1 MFNLKQF
8 FMQKKNL
15 FASAFLCASMFLFT
29 GCDKIMSHFDNS
41 VDSNLKVADKLTII
55 GVGETYQIAKDVDY
69 KTISDA
75 DPSFES
81 LDKAIATVEPKTGLV
96 TALKSGDARIKIS
109 LPDNGLYLDASAII
123 SIKVRVHNTDQFYKN
138 VEALADEDQILFAE
152 DAAVEMA
159 KVVDLS
165 GKKIAIKGV
174 ENKPAK
180 ITIQKEFTVNNSFE
194 VSNVEFDASGFV
206 YNSDAK
212 KPPLNKAI
220 IQLADLPE
228 GTTQIDIDAIKFDNV
243 VVKSLDASLIN
254 CYGSSKKYFIKNL
267 TINNSIIGL
276 GGSKYVLDFQNGGNI
291 ADITISK
298 STLWPPS
305 TKKHTSRIFQ
315 NQSAATISSLGGSTF
330 TYTIENSTLYN
341 ISNNHNYVNY
351 LRQNNQTWITYNV
364 KNNIIVDCQRSGSFI
379 RGINGNSNDNDC
391 KCTWNVDNNMINYGG
406 SDVSATEVT
415 NMNSTKY
422 ADKNPRVKNCIAGTV
437 TFADADKG
445 DFSQTGVNAGDPRW
459 KK

>member
-1 MFNLKQF
+1 
-8 FMQKKNL
+8 MQKKNL

-298 STLWPPS
+298 ST
-305 TKKHTSRIFQ
+305 IFQ